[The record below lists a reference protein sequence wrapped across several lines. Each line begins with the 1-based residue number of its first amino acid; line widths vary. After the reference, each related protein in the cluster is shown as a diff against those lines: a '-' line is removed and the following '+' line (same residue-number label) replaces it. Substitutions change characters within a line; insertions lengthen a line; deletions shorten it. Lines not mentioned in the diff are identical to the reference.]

1 MDFSMAAKLNFAAG
15 GIPLS
20 HGGKLAF
27 FGNHL

>member
-1 MDFSMAAKLNFAAG
+1 MEFQAAAKLNFAGG

>member
-1 MDFSMAAKLNFAAG
+1 MEFPMAAKLNFAIG